1 MYFEIG
7 RAAVVRSSSR
17 KPQLVCTD
25 GAVRQN
31 PEIVLRMG
39 GHILPPGTCETQS
52 LKVERSEA
60 TLKTVPSLDLDHEV
74 VSIAA

>member
-1 MYFEIG
+1 M
-7 RAAVVRSSSR
+7 
-17 KPQLVCTD
+17 
-25 GAVRQN
+25 RQN